1 VIDDATLKDMFT
13 RISEEDGNADQQF
26 FDTNPTLTKRQFDW
40 VNRTTSMKARKL
52 KNVENRI
59 FEEDEQDE
67 EEIDF
72 TDLYDEKYF
81 DDGTQEYY
89 DTGNQTSKTSFL

>member
-1 VIDDATLKDMFT
+1 VIDDASLKDMFT

-26 FDTNPTLTKRQFDW
+26 FDTNPSLTKRQLDW
-40 VNRTTSMKARKL
+40 INRTTSMKARKL
-52 KNVENRI
+52 QNVENRI
-59 FEEDEQDE
+59 FDEDEQED
-67 EEIDF
+67 EEIDY

-89 DTGNQTSKTSFL
+89 DTGNQTSKTFY